1 MFGLKCGHH
10 IATSAVASRG
20 TEFVAIRIQ
29 FPSTRG
35 KPVRESRNL
44 CLYRRQNTLR
54 RLRSFRLCK
63 SVLPFLL
70 FVSFVCFVGLS
81 ENGEIDDGNNS
92 EPEEKRI
99 GLQVAHLEQ
108 TQECAESPCA
118 AARTTDHAGIDDP
131 AIEKC

>member
-20 TEFVAIRIQ
+20 TGFVAIRIQ

-35 KPVRESRNL
+35 KPVRESRSL

-70 FVSFVCFVGLS
+70 FVSFRVFRGLS
-81 ENGEIDDGNNS
+81 ENGEVDKRDDS
-92 EPEEKRI
+92 EPEQKRI
-99 GLQVAHLEQ
+99 GLQVTDLQQ
-108 TQECAESPCA
+108 TQDRAESPGA
-118 AARTTDHAGIDDP
+118 AARTADRTSIDDP
-131 AIEKC
+131 AIEKR